1 MMFSANYFGFDDNE
15 TMDGERTGDRIS
27 AIPFQEM
34 PDIPPHEFLEM
45 QRKFKNVVDSE
56 EKPVELLIGEIGDF
70 VLSDEFGEKRLEY
83 TRLLLDKCDSTIKP
97 RTISTNYAS
106 YYAMLWKLHS
116 IFEPVWSEMVR

>member
-15 TMDGERTGDRIS
+15 TIDGERTGDRIS

-70 VLSDEFGEKRLEY
+70 VLSDEFGEKRLGTLGCSLINVTAQSSREQSVP
-83 TRLLLDKCDSTIKP
+83 TMPVTMPCCG
-97 RTISTNYAS
+97 S
-106 YYAMLWKLHS
+106 YIPFLSRRGVKW
-116 IFEPVWSEMVR
+116 